1 MVVNKDWRSHPQRP
15 QAVPK
20 TLPKAVPKTLP
31 KAVQGTTAV
40 WRRWLATGVGIALGL
55 LPGAWC
61 ARPVAAAE
69 AVKVS
74 LGALELSLSLEALQ
88 IYADTGNI
96 TGDLR
101 FYARFLD
108 DANRAELRR
117 FLQQR
122 FDVDPVIVS
131 QITYAPL
138 GERVLQGLGVV
149 VQTENRTNGFKAL
162 RAAAVLAASDP
173 EKLSVLNLIRYYP
186 STSIRI
192 NAEALLALRQEFT
205 AMVDYRDAAV
215 RAIQQQMDAEI
226 AAAPAG
232 NFAQLPDLSR
242 VGGSRVVRRTLKFS
256 RDRQAPTGEGI
267 ARPFAV
273 ALYLPQGLAQPAPVV
288 VISHGLGSSPAAFI
302 YLARH
307 LASHGFV
314 VVVPQH
320 IGSDASRREALL
332 SGIVGSDVS
341 PDEFIDRPLDITATL
356 DQLEQLA
363 QSDPTLRG
371 RMDLQTVGAIGHSFG
386 GYTVLALAGADP
398 NVPRLRQ
405 ECANPRPTLNAAPV
419 LQCLGDNLPF
429 GGTLRDPRIKAVFAI
444 SPIISVVLGPE
455 SMSKIQIPTLLM
467 GGSEDFIASTVQE
480 QIHPFVWLTT
490 PDKYLAISIPSN
502 HNYADGTGGDRN
514 PPAGSI
520 DSFLAG
526 PDPTL
531 ARTYV
536 RELSL
541 AFMQRYLANRPESS
555 RYLTAAYAQHIQQ
568 APLQL
573 QFVQALTAQQLEQAY
588 GRKPPISIVPT
599 LPILHSGR

>member
-1 MVVNKDWRSHPQRP
+1 MVVNKNWRSHPQCL
-15 QAVPK
+15 QAVSK
-20 TLPKAVPKTLP
+20 ALPKAVP
-31 KAVQGTTAV
+31 GTTAG

-55 LPGAWC
+55 LPGVWC

-74 LGALELSLSLEALQ
+74 FGALELSLSLEALQ
-88 IYADTGNI
+88 TYADTGNI

-101 FYARFLD
+101 FYSRFLD
-108 DANRAELRR
+108 DASRAELRR

-138 GERVLQGLGVV
+138 GERVLRGLGVV

-162 RAAAVLAASDP
+162 RAAALLAASDP

-205 AMVDYRDAAV
+205 AMVDYRDAAL
-215 RAIQQQMDAEI
+215 RAIQQEMDAEI
-226 AAAPAG
+226 AAAPAV

-242 VGGSRVVRRTLKFS
+242 VGRSRVVRRTLKLS
-256 RDRQAPTGEGI
+256 RDRPTLTGENM

-273 ALYLPQGLAQPAPVV
+273 DLYLPQGLAQPAPVI
-288 VISHGLGSSPAAFI
+288 VISHGLGSSPAAFM

-332 SGIVGSDVS
+332 SGVVGSDVS
-341 PDEFIDRPLDITATL
+341 PVEFIDRPLDITATL
-356 DQLEQLA
+356 DQLDQLA
-363 QSDPTLRG
+363 QSDPTLQG
-371 RMDLQTVGAIGHSFG
+371 RMDLQNVGAIGHSFG

-419 LQCLGDNLPF
+419 LQCLGDHLPF

-467 GGSEDFIASTVQE
+467 GGGEDFIASTVQE

-490 PDKYLAISIPSN
+490 PDKYLAISVPSN

-520 DSFLAG
+520 DSLLSG

-531 ARTYV
+531 ARKYV

-568 APLQL
+568 TPLQL

-588 GRKPPISIVPT
+588 GRKPPIPIVPT
-599 LPILHSGR
+599 LENLHRDR

>member
-20 TLPKAVPKTLP
+20 ALP
-31 KAVQGTTAV
+31 KAVQGTAAC

-88 IYADTGNI
+88 TYADTGNI

-173 EKLSVLNLIRYYP
+173 EKLSVLNMIRYYP

-405 ECANPRPTLNAAPV
+405 ECTNPRPTLNAAPV

-429 GGTLRDPRIKAVFAI
+429 DGTLRDPRIKAVFAI
-444 SPIISVVLGPE
+444 SPVTSVVLGPE

-531 ARTYV
+531 ARKYV

-588 GRKPPISIVPT
+588 GRKPPIPIVPT

>member
-20 TLPKAVPKTLP
+20 TVP

-74 LGALELSLSLEALQ
+74 FGALELSLSLEALQ
-88 IYADTGNI
+88 TYADTGNI

-101 FYARFLD
+101 FYSRFLD

-162 RAAAVLAASDP
+162 RAAALLAASDS
-173 EKLSVLNLIRYYP
+173 EGLSVLNMIRYYP

-205 AMVDYRDAAV
+205 TMVDYRDAAV

-256 RDRQAPTGEGI
+256 RDRQAPTGESI

-273 ALYLPQGLAQPAPVV
+273 DLYLPQGLAQPAPVV

-341 PDEFIDRPLDITATL
+341 PVEFIDRPLDITATL

-371 RMDLQTVGAIGHSFG
+371 RMDLQNVGAIGHSFG

-429 GGTLRDPRIKAVFAI
+429 SGTLRDPRIKAVFAI

-480 QIHPFVWLTT
+480 QIHPFVWLTA

-514 PPAGSI
+514 PRAGSI
-520 DSFLAG
+520 DSLLAG

-588 GRKPPISIVPT
+588 GRKPPIPIVPT
-599 LPILHSGR
+599 LENLHSDR